1 MLLQPA
7 GALTAGISFSGS
19 WCHNSSLL
27 ENWKIFVHWFVNW
40 SYFNCRHKML
50 GIKFLWGVETIC
62 HLCQHCALTYCKDSH
77 EKWHQR
83 PKSLVACLTELMIQW
98 NSGSQPI
105 FLCVMLTASRLLHY
119 FRGHHHLEEIM
130 YNENMRRSQLKTLFD
145 KFRSVLVVTNHEDPI
160 ISIFQ
165 SPME

>member
-1 MLLQPA
+1 MNHYSCYVHKKYSSIFKRVQCLEVVLEHAAWRNYNSPTVVCILRIVPRQLTNLVMVAVCYPLHTNERCDQRGKSPVSQLIYTANDSVTVKLSTHFFCLL
-7 GALTAGISFSGS
+7 
-19 WCHNSSLL
+19 CRLL
-27 ENWKIFVHWFVNW
+27 
-40 SYFNCRHKML
+40 Y
-50 GIKFLWGVETIC
+50 
-62 HLCQHCALTYCKDSH
+62 
-77 EKWHQR
+77 
-83 PKSLVACLTELMIQW
+83 
-98 NSGSQPI
+98 
-105 FLCVMLTASRLLHY
+105 SRLLHY